1 MAAWQQMLCVLVA
14 IAAIVIDTQQ
24 RRIPN
29 TIVVAGLI
37 AGTILQ
43 VMEAAS
49 GIHAAMPSIAGLLLG
64 LVAFLPLYAMRMM
77 GAGDVKLFATFGF
90 LLGWTALLPIW
101 LLSCLSLTLHTG
113 WIASREWLSPSHSQ
127 TNEGRTLGTF
137 RSRLGES
144 IRSRNGMPYGAH
156 LGIATI
162 FHICTGGAY
171 AIF

>member
-1 MAAWQQMLCVLVA
+1 
-14 IAAIVIDTQQ
+14 
-24 RRIPN
+24 
-29 TIVVAGLI
+29 
-37 AGTILQ
+37 
-43 VMEAAS
+43 
-49 GIHAAMPSIAGLLLG
+49 MPYLAGLLLG

-77 GAGDVKLFATFGF
+77 GGGDVKLFAIVGL

-113 WIASREWLSPSHSQ
+113 WIASREWISPSHSQ
-127 TNEGRTLGTF
+127 TNEGSTLGTF